1 MGKRQAVLKYRTPPR
16 GRLETLTFLRRRRP
30 RSYEEWKALYEW
42 NQLPAWETP
51 IPGYFLR
58 FARETAKLTQ
68 QELAARLGCS
78 QPAVAQA
85 ERPTSNPTFEF
96 LLRWGQACGLV
107 PAIEWGLA
115 KGRLRRL
122 RRSNPG
128 EKSRSR
134 ADAAKA
140 LGLDPKAE

>member
-16 GRLETLTFLRRRRP
+16 SRPESFTFLRRRRP

-58 FARETAKLTQ
+58 FARETAKRTQ

-96 LLRWGQACGLV
+96 LLRWGEACGLS
-107 PAIEWGLA
+107 PTIGWGQA
-115 KGRLRRL
+115 ATAP
-122 RRSNPG
+122 RRSHRPKLREG
-128 EKSRSR
+128 RKARVRSR
-134 ADAAKA
+134 KGAAT
-140 LGLDPKAE
+140 